1 MSHSDRPPP
10 ATETQNPANESADLT
25 VDPGATATAPEEA
38 EGVPDANDRV
48 EDEEEDHA
56 GAETTFRVMSVESV
70 LFDLTDAS
78 PQVHLMENDVP
89 FRNLSIPIALPE
101 AYGLYNALQGVAG
114 RRPSTHE
121 LTTDL
126 LRRLRAEIIAAR
138 IVRYDG
144 GVFYAELDVMTL
156 RGREQ
161 MDCRASDALIL
172 ALRQTVP
179 APVLCAEEV
188 LANF

>member
-1 MSHSDRPPP
+1 MSNSDPTP
-10 ATETQNPANESADLT
+10 AVPETENPAIDPDVA
-25 VDPGATATAPEEA
+25 VDFGTAAIAPEES
-38 EGVPDANDRV
+38 ANVRDENENEV
-48 EDEEEDHA
+48 EDRADEEI
-56 GAETTFRVMSVESV
+56 TFRVMSVESV
-70 LFDLTDAS
+70 LFDLNDAA

-101 AYGLYNALQGVAG
+101 AFGLYNALQGVAG

-126 LRRLRAEIIAAR
+126 LQRLRAEIIAVR
-138 IVRYDG
+138 IVRYEG

-161 MDCRASDALIL
+161 VDCRASDALIL